1 MVFFAVSTL
10 MEVIAVILFTATASW
25 GIYHAPIIISGL
37 IAFRRGEPRDDAATD
52 PYEPSISV
60 IVPVKNGA
68 KTLDRLM
75 RSLLAVDYPKEK
87 MEIILAEDG
96 STDGSYE
103 ICRSYESKL
112 PGLVKVLHRDKSSGK
127 PDALSYATK
136 KASGEI
142 LVVLDVDSVIDPR
155 AFRLALRRFRNGRV
169 AAVQGRTLSMNFRSG
184 LLAWLVY
191 LEELWFSLILA
202 GRQKLGLFTPLTG
215 NCMFIRKSCLEEVG
229 GWNCNSLTEDAE
241 LSIRLVKHGYA
252 IVYEKGVRCL
262 QEAPMRLRHLANQR
276 NRWYRG
282 YLETL
287 MESFRLLRRFSLR
300 FLDSAILFS
309 SPIIAILGQ
318 AIYPLA
324 VIALMLA
331 PHSPILNLVLQLSLT
346 LLVVSLLAVVSAVIL
361 LFRPRSAR
369 PLIRSLAIHLY
380 WCFLSI
386 IALKSCLDI
395 IVRAPRRWITTPK
408 EGGDW
413 PASQPVGW

>member
-1 MVFFAVSTL
+1 
-10 MEVIAVILFTATASW
+10 
-25 GIYHAPIIISGL
+25 
-37 IAFRRGEPRDDAATD
+37 
-52 PYEPSISV
+52 
-60 IVPVKNGA
+60 
-68 KTLDRLM
+68 
-75 RSLLAVDYPKEK
+75 
-87 MEIILAEDG
+87 
-96 STDGSYE
+96 
-103 ICRSYESKL
+103 
-112 PGLVKVLHRDKSSGK
+112 
-127 PDALSYATK
+127 
-136 KASGEI
+136 
-142 LVVLDVDSVIDPR
+142 
-155 AFRLALRRFRNGRV
+155 
-169 AAVQGRTLSMNFRSG
+169 
-184 LLAWLVY
+184 
-191 LEELWFSLILA
+191 LILA

-252 IVYEKGVRCL
+252 IVYEKGVKCL

-287 MESFRLLRRFSLR
+287 MESFRLLRRFSLK

-369 PLIRSLAIHLY
+369 PLIHSLAIHLY